1 MLMRRYQRIAGA
13 ALVALALVGVAGCQR
28 DEPQPLDPL
37 VAPPAV
43 STAGVLKAG
52 VDLKTPP
59 FGGAEK
65 GQQAGL
71 DVDVA
76 AALAEKLGL
85 SVKYVDVSP
94 SDAATALA
102 DGKVDV
108 VLSVPLS
115 ATSLSAMSLAGSY
128 VTDGPA
134 LFVATES
141 TASIEPSLTLDSAL
155 PAKIA
160 AQEGSESYWILSDE
174 FGSEAIVTFPTLR
187 EAFDALTSGE
197 VEMVAGDALVGAYMT
212 RDTPTIQIAGQLAP
226 ASPLAVAVAAE
237 NTTLGEAVRVA
248 LDDLAA
254 GGVFDTLRAKWV
266 GQAPVLAGA
275 ESPQGDSQE
284 ESAP

>member
-1 MLMRRYQRIAGA
+1 M
-13 ALVALALVGVAGCQR
+13 ALALVGVTGCQR

-37 VAPPAV
+37 VSPPAV
-43 STAGVLKAG
+43 GTAGVLKAG

-59 FGGAEK
+59 FGGTEK
-65 GQQAGL
+65 GQQVGL

-85 SVKYVDVSP
+85 TVKYVDVSP

-102 DGKVDV
+102 EGKVDV
-108 VLSVPLS
+108 VLSVPPS
-115 ATSLSAMSLAGSY
+115 AMALSAMSLAGSY

-134 LFVATES
+134 LFVTTEG

-155 PAKIA
+155 PTKIA

-174 FGSEAIVTFPTLR
+174 FGSEAITAYPTLR
-187 EAFDALTSGE
+187 EAFDALTAGE

-226 ASPLAVAVAAE
+226 ASPLAVAVAGE
-237 NTTLGEAVRVA
+237 NATLGEAVRAA
-248 LDDLAA
+248 LDELAA
-254 GGVFDTLRAKWV
+254 GGVFDTLRSKWV
-266 GQAPVLAGA
+266 GQAPVLTGA
-275 ESPQGDSQE
+275 QE
-284 ESAP
+284 EATP